1 MELVRLLL
9 RLLHWSGALR
19 HPSPAAGCYPLYSA
33 ALLGLT
39 ACFVATQV
47 VCWCVVL
54 CRQVVCWC
62 VVLCRQVVCWCM
74 GLCQQVVCWCVVLCR
89 QVVCWCVVLCR
100 QVVCWCVVLCRQ
112 VVCWCVVLCRQ
123 VVCWCV
129 VLCRQVAAVVDRQA
143 GADLDQATLALCVA
157 STMCVAIC
165 KVLNILRSEQLFLR
179 LAHEVTTQPDG
190 LSAWERAAWVASAR
204 RVRRLSAVYGALAA
218 SMAVTWPAAPLVARG
233 GGGALPFVARF
244 PFDVGAPAGYAA
256 AFAFQLVVVGVVAV
270 VVPCSDLFTVA
281 CVQRLGTLLRILE
294 RRVERLGAAASGGP
308 RPTPATGRAVA
319 GADPLHRALRDC
331 VSLHQRIISEAEC
344 LNQAVGGA
352 LLPQV
357 VASAAGICFLLFQVA
372 KKTSFHVVETG
383 KLLGYLTFMLSQL
396 LFYCWFGDDMLS
408 KSERVALAAYRC
420 AWPGAPPHFQ
430 RALLLVS
437 MRARKPLT
445 LRAGKFFV
453 FSRQAFVQVMN
464 VSYSYFTVLRSLSEA

>member
-9 RLLHWSGALR
+9 RLMHWSGALR
-19 HPSPAAGCYPLYSA
+19 HPSPVAGCYPLYSA
-33 ALLGLT
+33 ALLCLT
-39 ACFVATQV
+39 ACFVAT
-47 VCWCVVL
+47 
-54 CRQVVCWC
+54 
-62 VVLCRQVVCWCM
+62 
-74 GLCQQVVCWCVVLCR
+74 
-89 QVVCWCVVLCR
+89 
-100 QVVCWCVVLCRQ
+100 
-112 VVCWCVVLCRQ
+112 
-123 VVCWCV
+123 
-129 VLCRQVAAVVDRQA
+129 QVAAVVDRQA

-179 LAHEVTTQPDG
+179 LAHE
-190 LSAWERAAWVASAR
+190 
-204 RVRRLSAVYGALAA
+204 
-218 SMAVTWPAAPLVARG
+218 
-233 GGGALPFVARF
+233 
-244 PFDVGAPAGYAA
+244 
-256 AFAFQLVVVGVVAV
+256 LVVVGVVAV

-294 RRVERLGAAASGGP
+294 RRVERLGAAASAPTPGGQ

-344 LNQAVGGA
+344 LNRAVGGA

-420 AWPGAPPHFQ
+420 AWPGAPTNFQ
-430 RALLLVS
+430 RSLLLVS

>member
-1 MELVRLLL
+1 MDCGNSDDGTGGTEAAVTSNSTDRSGDGFSPSHPTEQQDHKQTAAADSQPEEPMESAPSAAAATNSRQQPMPGQPVMELMRLLL
-9 RLLHWSGALR
+9 RLMHWSGALR

-33 ALLGLT
+33 ALLALT

-47 VCWCVVL
+47 
-54 CRQVVCWC
+54 
-62 VVLCRQVVCWCM
+62 
-74 GLCQQVVCWCVVLCR
+74 
-89 QVVCWCVVLCR
+89 
-100 QVVCWCVVLCRQ
+100 
-112 VVCWCVVLCRQ
+112 
-123 VVCWCV
+123 
-129 VLCRQVAAVVDRQA
+129 AAVVDRKA

-165 KVLNILRSEQLFLR
+165 KILNILRSEQLFLR
-179 LAHEVTTQPDG
+179 LAHEVTTQPEG
-190 LSAWERAAWVASAR
+190 LSAGERAAWAASAR

-233 GGGALPFVARF
+233 GGAALPFVARF

-281 CVQRLGTLLRILE
+281 CVQRLGTLLDILE
-294 RRVERLGAAASGGP
+294 RRVERLG
-308 RPTPATGRAVA
+308 VA
-319 GADPLHRALRDC
+319 GSPQSPGGSRHSPADPLHRALRDC

-420 AWPGAPPHFQ
+420 AWPGAPTHFQ
-430 RALLLVS
+430 RSLLLVS

>member
-9 RLLHWSGALR
+9 RLMHWSGALR
-19 HPSPAAGCYPLYSA
+19 HPSPASGCYPLYSA
-33 ALLGLT
+33 AVLGLT
-39 ACFVATQV
+39 ACFVAT
-47 VCWCVVL
+47 
-54 CRQVVCWC
+54 
-62 VVLCRQVVCWCM
+62 
-74 GLCQQVVCWCVVLCR
+74 
-89 QVVCWCVVLCR
+89 
-100 QVVCWCVVLCRQ
+100 
-112 VVCWCVVLCRQ
+112 
-123 VVCWCV
+123 
-129 VLCRQVAAVVDRQA
+129 QVAAVVDRQA

-179 LAHEVTTQPDG
+179 LAHQVTTQPEG

-218 SMAVTWPAAPLVARG
+218 SMAVTWPAAPLVAAGAGG

-294 RRVERLGAAASGGP
+294 RRVERLGAAASAPTPGGQ
-308 RPTPATGRAVA
+308 RPAPATGRAVA

-331 VSLHQRIISEAEC
+331 ISLHQRIISEAEC

-383 KLLGYLTFMLSQL
+383 KLLGYLTFMMSQL

-408 KSERVALAAYRC
+408 KGSILGPKAPKICLEERFPSYVFVAVENQLL
-420 AWPGAPPHFQ
+420 PVS
-430 RALLLVS
+430 ALRGVYTS
-437 MRARKPLT
+437 HSTAE
-445 LRAGKFFV
+445 
-453 FSRQAFVQVMN
+453 S
-464 VSYSYFTVLRSLSEA
+464 